1 VRRRS
6 ALVLFALLAS
16 IVAISSKD
24 VDSSPVAVRFIEGTS
39 HGLLVLRTSS
49 GQLLAGGEL
58 LQSVH
63 TGRVTSRLVF
73 HFTDHSLYDDTTVF
87 TQKDQFRLV
96 SDHVVKTGPAFKEA
110 SDVFVDAVKQLV
122 TIRRGNDPAKTSHVE
137 LPEDISNGLLMV
149 LLKNVARDKVT
160 RVSLVGATDKPRVV
174 QLAIQPVGSETFH
187 VAGLAKKAMHFALKT
202 EIGGVTGL
210 LARVTGKVP
219 PDLHL
224 WIAADDPPTFVK
236 FEGPLA
242 LDTPVWRI
250 ELAAIVAFFA
260 TMRRRPN

>member
-1 VRRRS
+1 LKREFFQIVRRRP
-6 ALVLFALLAS
+6 ALVLVALLAS
-16 IVAISSKD
+16 VVAVSSKD
-24 VDSSPVAVRFIEGTS
+24 VDSSPVGVRFVEGTS
-39 HGLLVLRTSS
+39 HGLLVLRASS

-63 TGRVTSRLVF
+63 AGRVTSRLVF
-73 HFTDHSLYDDTTVF
+73 HFADHSLYDDTTIF
-87 TQKDQFRLV
+87 TQQDQFRLV
-96 SDHVVKTGPAFKEA
+96 SDHVIEKGPAFKEA
-110 SDVFVDAVKQLV
+110 SEVFLDATKQLI
-122 TIRRGNDPAKTSHVE
+122 TIRRGNEPAKTSHVD

-149 LLKNVARDKVT
+149 LLKNVPRDKVT
-160 RVSLVGATDKPRVV
+160 RVSMVGGTDKPRVV
-174 QLAIQPVGSETFH
+174 QLAIQPVGTETYH
-187 VAGLAKKAMHFALKT
+187 LAGFAKKAVHFALKT

-242 LDTPVWRI
+242 LDAPMWRI
-250 ELAAIVAFFA
+250 ELAAPSWP
-260 TMRRRPN
+260 R